1 MGDSIWFTTRS
12 ALFQGGDAAWEAV
25 AAYAGPLER
34 LIARRFPWVKAQDR
48 DDLVQDLL
56 LEVREKLVARHEP
69 GRGKFRA
76 LLQAVVQRRVVDLVR
91 RRAPA
96 PLPEAAGDAL
106 AAPPDEEVEAL
117 DLESSLVQ
125 AMAACRDRFTQG
137 RDRDP
142 DVLYA
147 LADRIVHG
155 LPVAAIAKKAGSS
168 VDRVNRLLRRGRDV
182 LFGELLRDQLDLA
195 AGDPRL
201 EPLLELF
208 RETLRRPGDAAA
220 LLEARVED
228 AALRERAEDLLRRF
242 RAGVTQFAGRTDA
255 GGELQRGLGL
265 ALEALEEA

>member
-1 MGDSIWFTTRS
+1 MADSLWFTTRS

-34 LIARRFPWVKAQDR
+34 LVARRFPWVKAQDR

-91 RRAPA
+91 RKAPP
-96 PLPEAAGDAL
+96 PLPDGAAETL
-106 AAPPDEEVEAL
+106 AGPADDEVEAL

-137 RDRDP
+137 KDKDP

-155 LPVAAIAKKAGSS
+155 LPVEAIAKKAGSS

-182 LFGELLRDQLDLA
+182 LFGQLLRDQLDLEPD
-195 AGDPRL
+195 DPRL
-201 EPLLELF
+201 PRLLDTF

-220 LLEARVED
+220 LLEARIQD

-242 RAGVTQFAGRTDA
+242 RAGVAQFAGRTDA
-255 GGELQRGLGL
+255 GGELQRGL
-265 ALEALEEA
+265 ALALEEA